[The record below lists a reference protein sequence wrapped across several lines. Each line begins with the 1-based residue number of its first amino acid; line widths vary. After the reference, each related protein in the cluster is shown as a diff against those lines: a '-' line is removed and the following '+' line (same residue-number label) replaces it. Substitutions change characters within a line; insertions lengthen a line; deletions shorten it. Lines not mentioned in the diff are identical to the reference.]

1 MEYNYSSFD
10 AMSKAGIATIDAAAD
25 PERANAVLEGLGAV
39 GAAPD
44 APLPSVTH
52 AALPVGYLPAPEAEP
67 TYKATVRELTGADEE
82 ELARAGTNPFRFFDM
97 VIRRGTVEIG
107 ELPATSRVLRSLT
120 IADRDTLLL
129 SIRIATYGDE
139 FTWEDWRCPHCA
151 EASDLTFHLSEI
163 EITSPPLHQ
172 QEYFVHLRDGRS
184 AKLRLPNGD
193 DQAKIY
199 EREDY
204 TVAEQNSLMI
214 SRCVLELT
222 GPDGAAMPVGPE
234 LGRSLGIADRKAI
247 VKAMA
252 AHTFG
257 PQLEN
262 IKIIH
267 EACGKETAVP
277 LALGALFR

>member
-1 MEYNYSSFD
+1 MEYNYKSFD
-10 AMSKAGIATIDAAAD
+10 EMAAAGTATIDASKD
-25 PERANAVLEGLGAV
+25 PERANAVLEGLMDAGP
-39 GAAPD
+39 APIP
-44 APLPSVTH
+44 PLPSASH
-52 AALPVGYLPAPEAEP
+52 ANLAVGYIPEPGGEP
-67 TYKATVRELTGADEE
+67 TYKARVRELTGADEE
-82 ELARAGTNPFRFFDM
+82 ELARAGTNPFRFFDT

-107 ELPATSRVLRSLT
+107 DAPANDRMLRALS

-129 SIRIATYGDE
+129 AIRIATYGSE
-139 FTWEDWRCPHCA
+139 FEWEGWRCPHCG
-151 EASDLTFHLSEI
+151 ESSDLTFHLDDI

-172 QEYFVHLRDGRS
+172 QEYIVLLRDGRA

-204 TVAEQNSLMI
+204 TVAEQNSVMI
-214 SRCVLELT
+214 SRCVMELR
-222 GPDGAAMPVGPE
+222 GPDDKELPVGPE
-234 LGRSLGIADRKAI
+234 LGKQLGIADRKTI

-262 IKIIH
+262 IKITH
-267 EACGKETAVP
+267 DACGKEAQVP